1 MKAKTF
7 ENLIRKVVR
16 EEIDYSLRREIKSLK
31 EDLRDELKPTIV
43 EHTERIVEVP
53 STPEPQRSEKHKN
66 TLREKIMGPNTTPD
80 RPIIKQNFT
89 KDSSLNAL
97 LNETAQG
104 NTNTQ
109 IANAPVSL
117 ERPFSSGAPMS
128 EDTTGMPTDVAKAV
142 TRDYSDLMGA
152 ILKKKGK

>member
-43 EHTERIVEVP
+43 EHTEKQVEVP
-53 STPEPQRSEKHKN
+53 QATKN
-66 TLREKIMGPNTTPD
+66 SLREKIMGNA
-80 RPIIKQNFT
+80 PIKKPVNFT
-89 KDSSLNAL
+89 KNSALNDL

-104 NTNTQ
+104 STNLETGNTPG
-109 IANAPVSL
+109 IPVEAMPAPVQN
-117 ERPFSSGAPMS
+117 
-128 EDTTGMPTDVAKAV
+128 VV
-142 TRDYSDLMGA
+142 NRDYRALMKA
-152 ILKKKGK
+152 IDKKKGR